1 MWCVKVRSRLM
12 RVVEVWEEQL
22 RAVLLEPR
30 RGETETPET
39 TASSAR
45 TGSMEAEAEAE
56 AESVQRGERAREQR
70 RDEEDD
76 DWMWGGMKGFGGERG
91 GEEVHY

>member
-1 MWCVKVRSRLM
+1 MWCVKVSSRLM

-30 RGETETPET
+30 RGETGTPET

-45 TGSMEAEAEAE
+45 IGSTEV
-56 AESVQRGERAREQR
+56 ESVQRGERAREQR